1 LRARG
6 APRRLVFPRNR
17 RDRALDVAFRP
28 RIERGR
34 RLVQHDHGR
43 LDECRT
49 RECNELPLAGR
60 QPQASMLEGINP
72 PTEEETPSR
81 LELSGSGST
90 LSTTR
95 WRILL
100 EELTPEVQAQVQRS
114 EHLGHQP
121 NRGHARPHVATAP
134 EWREIDAA

>member
-6 APRRLVFPRNR
+6 ELQTIGAIDARRRV
-17 RDRALDVAFRP
+17 RP
-28 RIERGR
+28 GIERGR

-95 WRILL
+95 GRILL
-100 EELTPEVQAQVQRS
+100 EELPPEVQAQV
-114 EHLGHQP
+114 
-121 NRGHARPHVATAP
+121 RPEPVLT
-134 EWREIDAA
+134 